1 MAPVSRKSWVRRKN
15 RFNPTSRFQH
25 HRRETAEDAQL
36 RLLLASNDLDV
47 TENGTL
53 RRKKKHHRSSKEHHR
68 RHREDET
75 VLQETNG
82 EACETKQPSLED
94 FLSGER
100 REKKTRRH
108 RSSMLEG
115 TLPLT
120 EETFKNYTTNEMER
134 GLLETLMATSDSST
148 LKRSKERRR
157 SVKEKRPSKAIPGIH
172 DLIRCQG
179 YKNVSSWS
187 PLQKSSNQGILTE
200 GEGSVPLT
208 SLY

>member
-1 MAPVSRKSWVRRKN
+1 MRETGPLLKSIFSQK
-15 RFNPTSRFQH
+15 FQH
-25 HRRETAEDAQL
+25 HRRETVDDAQL
-36 RLLLASNDLDV
+36 RLLLSSNDIDI

-68 RHREDET
+68 RHREDEA

-82 EACETKQPSLED
+82 DVQEEKQPSLAD
-94 FLSGER
+94 FLSTER
-100 REKKTRRH
+100 KEKKPRRH
-108 RSSMLEG
+108 RSSMLDG

-157 SVKEKRPSKAIPGIH
+157 SVKEKRSSKSGSGTH
-172 DLIRCQG
+172 DLIRSRTRE
-179 YKNVSSWS
+179 NF
-187 PLQKSSNQGILTE
+187 
-200 GEGSVPLT
+200 VPEEEL
-208 SLY
+208 